1 MVIDHIGRY
10 RILSQ
15 LGEGGM
21 GIVYAAHDPRLDR
34 PVALKTIRG
43 DHVDPMARKRLWREA
58 RAAAKVSHPN
68 ICQLYDI
75 GEEGDDLF
83 LVMELLEGETLG
95 QRIARGP
102 VPPDEAVQIILA
114 VLGALESLHAQG
126 VIHRDL
132 KPNNVFLAPV
142 GVKLLDFGL
151 ARPMALSGVGDD
163 LSITQAGTLTGTPY
177 YMAPELWRGE
187 EGGATAD
194 VFAAGVLLY
203 EMITGQHAFPG
214 RSPLE
219 IYEKVLTAEPP
230 PLAGSAAAMRLDQV
244 IHRAL
249 RKGPSERFPSAAAM
263 AAALNASS
271 AEIESEERIAP
282 RRLIRLMGL
291 PLRILRP
298 DPETDFLAFSLPDA
312 VTNSLSGLGSLA
324 VRSSTTAAHYAD
336 DVPDLQRIASEA
348 EVDVVLVGSL
358 IRAGNQLRVTA
369 QLLEV
374 PAGTVLWSQ
383 TFQTPVEDL
392 FELQDALT
400 RGIVESLAVPL
411 SGREREALR
420 RDIPTSAQA
429 YEFYLRANQIGYD
442 ARQWDLARDLYE
454 KCLELDPTYA
464 PAWARLGRV
473 HRALSIYTRTGHA
486 ENNARAQDA
495 FRRALELN
503 PDLSLAHNLSTYIEV
518 ELGHAKEAMLRL
530 LDRARIRMQDPELFA
545 GLVQACRYCGL
556 LDESIAAYE
565 RARRIDPAIRTSV
578 AHAYLMRGDFDRA
591 IASDLDDPPWVTFL
605 ALDLMGRVDDAVVS
619 LRAHET
625 PRLPELLRDLITA
638 TRTLLEGKTDEC
650 AVVSERLFAGWH
662 SRDPCGRYYATRH
675 FARLGN
681 IERALS
687 MLRQTVED
695 GFYTPAFFERDPWLD
710 SLRADPE
717 FGRIIAL
724 ATERHAEARR
734 AFDAA
739 DGQRI
744 LGLTV

>member
-1 MVIDHIGRY
+1 MVVEHIGRY

-43 DHVDPMARKRLWREA
+43 DHIDPTAHKRLWREA

-68 ICQLYDI
+68 ICQLYEI
-75 GEEGDDLF
+75 GEEGDVLF

-95 QRIARGP
+95 QRIERGP

-132 KPNNVFLAPV
+132 KPNNVFLTPL

-151 ARPMALSGVGDD
+151 ARPMALSDARDD
-163 LSITQAGTLTGTPY
+163 LSITQAGTLAGTPY

-187 EGGATAD
+187 EAGPAAD
-194 VFAAGVLLY
+194 VFAVGALLY
-203 EMITGQHAFPG
+203 EMITGQRAFRG
-214 RSPLE
+214 SSPFAV
-219 IYEKVLTAEPP
+219 YEKVLTTEPP
-230 PLAGSAAAMRLDQV
+230 PLTGSAAAVRLDQ
-244 IHRAL
+244 IIQRAL
-249 RKGPSERFPSAAAM
+249 RKKPSERFQSAVAM
-263 AAALNASS
+263 AAALKGMS
-271 AEIESEERIAP
+271 AENESEGRIAP

-324 VRSSTTAAHYAD
+324 VRSSTTAARYAD
-336 DVPDLQRIASEA
+336 EVPDLERIASEA
-348 EVDVVLVGSL
+348 HVDVIVVGSI
-358 IRAGNQLRVTA
+358 IRAGNQLRVSA

-392 FELQDALT
+392 FDLQDALT

-420 RDIPTSAQA
+420 QDIPTSAQA

-442 ARQWDLARDLYE
+442 AKQWEAARDLYE

-473 HRALSIYTRTGHA
+473 HRALSIYTTTGHA
-486 ENNARAQDA
+486 ESNARAQDA
-495 FRRALELN
+495 FRRALEIN
-503 PDLSLAHNLSTYIEV
+503 PDLSLAHNLYTYLEV

-545 GLVQACRYCGL
+545 GLVQASRYCGL

-591 IASDLDDPPWVTFL
+591 IASDLDDPPWVTFQ
-605 ALDLMGRVDDAVVS
+605 ALVLMGRVDDAVAG
-619 LRAHET
+619 LRAHEVT
-625 PRLPELLRDLITA
+625 PLPELLRDLITA
-638 TRTLLEGKTDEC
+638 TRTLLEGKMDEC
-650 AVVSERLFAGWH
+650 TVVSERLFASWH
-662 SRDPCGRYYATRH
+662 SRDPCGRFYATRH

-687 MLRQTVED
+687 MLRQSVED
-695 GFYTPAFFERDPWLD
+695 GFYTPSFFERDPWLD
-710 SLRADPE
+710 SLRSEPE
-717 FGRIIAL
+717 FARIIAL

-734 AFDAA
+734 TFDAA

-744 LGLTV
+744 LGLAV